1 MDTDSL
7 VSSEE
12 TSHAGS
18 LPGWPTVALALV
30 ALLAFIA
37 ATPSG
42 LLTKADMVGYAVCHQ
57 IGSHSFSI
65 AGHQLPLCARCTG
78 TFLGALTG
86 LLGQVFVLRR
96 RKAAAF
102 PPAPLLVLMVGF
114 MALWASDGLNSYL
127 AMVGGPHLYEPRN
140 WLRLVTGSLNGLAMS
155 ALIYPIVNITL
166 WREPREKPAIRHL
179 RDLILLVLMEAGL
192 VGLVLSRWTILL
204 YPLALLSAL
213 GVLSLLTGVNSV
225 LMAVLLDRENRA
237 ETWRDMIVPLLAGLT
252 VSLVQIGLIDLL
264 RYTLTGTLEGIPLS

>member
-1 MDTDSL
+1 
-7 VSSEE
+7 
-12 TSHAGS
+12 
-18 LPGWPTVALALV
+18 
-30 ALLAFIA
+30 
-37 ATPSG
+37 
-42 LLTKADMVGYAVCHQ
+42 
-57 IGSHSFSI
+57 
-65 AGHQLPLCARCTG
+65 
-78 TFLGALTG
+78 
-86 LLGQVFVLRR
+86 
-96 RKAAAF
+96 
-102 PPAPLLVLMVGF
+102 
-114 MALWASDGLNSYL
+114 
-127 AMVGGPHLYEPRN
+127 
-140 WLRLVTGSLNGLAMS
+140 MS